1 MNKENKEEG
10 KILYATILPILALV
24 AVLVGAGYFLLRG
37 EIKLP
42 KFRKEA
48 TELTRLEGFPTI
60 ISDVGTLEK
69 QRVIITN
76 ETQLSEFLNKVDPAR
91 KLTLKEN
98 INFEKEYLIG
108 VSTETNTTYGYEIK
122 IKKVTEDKESGNF
135 KIMVEESEPDD
146 ECLDQYDMVP
156 NIAVDLVA
164 ISKTDKVLDFE
175 RVKNNV
181 DCETEEEAPVEE
193 STPSVTE

>member
-1 MNKENKEEG
+1 MNKTNKEDG

-24 AVLVGAGYFLLRG
+24 AVLIGAGYFLLRG

-42 KFRKEA
+42 KFRRDA

-60 ISDVGTLEK
+60 VSDVGVMEK

-98 INFEKEYLIG
+98 VNFDKEYLIG
-108 VSTETNTTYGYEIK
+108 VSTETNATYGYEIK
-122 IKKVTEDKESGNF
+122 IKKVTEDEESGNF
-135 KIMVEESEPDD
+135 KILVEETEPDD
-146 ECLDQYDMVP
+146 ECLDEYDTVA
-156 NIAVDLVA
+156 NVAVDLAV

-181 DCETEEEAPVEE
+181 ECETEEA
-193 STPSVTE
+193 TPSVTE

>member
-1 MNKENKEEG
+1 MNETNKEEG

-24 AVLVGAGYFLLRG
+24 AVLLGAGYFLLSG

-60 ISDVGTLEK
+60 VSDVEVMEK

-76 ETQLSEFLNKVDPAR
+76 ETQLSEFLNKVDPAG

-98 INFEKEYLIG
+98 INFDKESLIG
-108 VSTETNTTYGYEIK
+108 VTTETNATYGYEIK
-122 IKKVTEDKESGNF
+122 IKKVTEDEETGNF
-135 KIMVEESEPDD
+135 KILVEETEPDD
-146 ECLDQYDMVP
+146 ECMDEYDTVA
-156 NIAVDLVA
+156 NIAIDLAV
-164 ISKTDKVLDFE
+164 ISKTDKELDFE
-175 RVKNNV
+175 RIKNNV
-181 DCETEEEAPVEE
+181 ECETEE
-193 STPSVTE
+193 STSSTTE